1 MNKPCGLKNEG
12 QIRCNEPI
20 KINIAS
26 KLKSFLLDSA
36 LGDATSEV
44 MLYELLDAVVLML
57 RLLMVC
63 F

>member
-1 MNKPCGLKNEG
+1 MSKPCGLKNEG

-44 MLYELLDAVVLML
+44 TYYLMQL
-57 RLLMVC
+57 S
-63 F
+63 